1 MIMQRGRKLAITG
14 TALLLFIYLAGL
26 IYFLQNISLNY
37 APFSEVIF
45 YVYHL
50 VYIFEGL
57 FLITGW
63 LLILLG
69 IRDITSGIVNKFANL

>member
-1 MIMQRGRKLAITG
+1 MQRGRKLAITG
-14 TALLLFIYLAGL
+14 TALLLFIYLVGL
-26 IYFLQNISLNY
+26 IYYLNYVSLNY
-37 APFSEVIF
+37 VSFLKFISKIYFSR
-45 YVYHL
+45 
-50 VYIFEGL
+50 GL